1 MFVARSRVPTLEEMI
16 GNHTVVSWMKSRFML
31 FLFSGVEQWIW
42 CMILFCDMLY
52 VLQCTTF
59 YISVNFYL
67 SINCSSSRFIV
78 VVCNIF
84 CNICSSILCNIST
97 LLHINMWNIFR
108 INLCSILFIC
118 VYFCSM

>member
-1 MFVARSRVPTLEEMI
+1 
-16 GNHTVVSWMKSRFML
+16 
-31 FLFSGVEQWIW
+31 
-42 CMILFCDMLY
+42 MILFCDMLY
-52 VLQCTTF
+52 VLQCTAF

-97 LLHINMWNIFR
+97 LLNIFHIN
-108 INLCSILFIC
+108 LYSILFIC
-118 VYFCSM
+118 VHFCSV

>member
-1 MFVARSRVPTLEEMI
+1 
-16 GNHTVVSWMKSRFML
+16 
-31 FLFSGVEQWIW
+31 
-42 CMILFCDMLY
+42 MILFCDMTY

-108 INLCSILFIC
+108 INFVHLCTFLFLVIFYSLC
-118 VYFCSM
+118 